1 MCPEVRKT
9 VHVIKF
15 VCGLIHMQCFPIL
28 FKQNI
33 FSRSMHWY
41 IRLCP
46 FCLLIY
52 WPWPTEQF
60 GYRSRDL
67 DCAGQHLISCIC
79 FAAVNLDCEV
89 TSARPL
95 GKLCFQIS
103 LHMVHQ
109 SLLHVQGASHKSAAF
124 IGICRFIY
132 SGLFS
137 SDNSF
142 LPTPNTRL
150 RGL

>member
-1 MCPEVRKT
+1 MFPEVRKT
-9 VHVIKF
+9 EHVIKY
-15 VCGLIHMQCFPIL
+15 VCGLFHMQCFPIL

-33 FSRSMHWY
+33 FSRSIHWY

-67 DCAGQHLISCIC
+67 DCTGQHLISCIC

-109 SLLHVQGASHKSAAF
+109 SPLHVQGPVIRVLLLLGFADLFIQAF
-124 IGICRFIY
+124 FPQITH
-132 SGLFS
+132 S
-137 SDNSF
+137 SQH
-142 LPTPNTRL
+142 RIQ
-150 RGL
+150 G